1 MTLMLFCFRFYFLG
15 DSAKNWW
22 KTFFSFFD
30 NSIYPRESGMTGNYR
45 NWGRRWSLNM
55 RLYLSHFSVLKC
67 IINHVIRK
75 FFLIFRLFQIIVTIY
90 WLYIYVG
97 PVVSSLHTL
106 LINIYWCLDFTDEK
120 FGLSK
125 LPKLM

>member
-1 MTLMLFCFRFYFLG
+1 
-15 DSAKNWW
+15 
-22 KTFFSFFD
+22 
-30 NSIYPRESGMTGNYR
+30 
-45 NWGRRWSLNM
+45 M

-67 IINHVIRK
+67 LINHVIRK

-120 FGLSK
+120 FRLSK